1 VKAVFEGRC
10 DVVMEV
16 TTDHPK
22 GFDAPSLP
30 RRVRQGEIVESS
42 QEFFRERG
50 ISSETLSTAKLHSLF

>member
-1 VKAVFEGRC
+1 
-10 DVVMEV
+10 MEV